1 MCGSDYESGK
11 GGGAGEGS
19 KPTPPSLK
27 TLWNIVTKNM
37 STLNIKKKYIPLPP
51 RTHPLLPLTQT
62 NHDPPPYVFIHWTIE
77 EKKNQKSAVSQNNI
91 NKSQRQK
98 QPSRFLMRAYGGK
111 SMQFLVHAYLL
122 IRIYIW
128 YALRF
133 LKTPIL
139 CYFWLVSDTVQ
150 FTCSL
155 YILLYA

>member
-11 GGGAGEGS
+11 GGGGAGEGS

-37 STLNIKKKYIPLPP
+37 STLNIKKKYSSSTSDPSSPSSKKI
-51 RTHPLLPLTQT
+51 TQT
-62 NHDPPPYVFIHWTIE
+62 NHDPRPYVFIHWTIE
-77 EKKNQKSAVSQNNI
+77 EEKNQKSAVSQNNI

-111 SMQFLVHAYLL
+111 SMQFLVHTYLL

-128 YALRF
+128 YAFRF
-133 LKTPIL
+133 LKTPIS
-139 CYFWLVSDTVQ
+139 CYFWLVSATVQ

-155 YILLYA
+155 